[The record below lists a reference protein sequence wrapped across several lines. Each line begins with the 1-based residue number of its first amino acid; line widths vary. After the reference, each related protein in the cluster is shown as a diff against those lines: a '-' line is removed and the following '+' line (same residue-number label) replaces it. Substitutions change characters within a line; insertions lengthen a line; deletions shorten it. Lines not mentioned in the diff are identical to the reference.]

1 MLTKSTVQKQ
11 LEKLPEKF
19 TLDDLVEKL
28 IIIEKIEKGLKDSEE
43 NKVITEQD
51 LDNETDKW
59 LNLIL

>member
-1 MLTKSTVQKQ
+1 MLTKSTVKKQ

-19 TLDDLVEKL
+19 TLDDLVEQL
-28 IIIEKIEKGLKDSEE
+28 IIIQKIEKGLKDSEE

-59 LNLIL
+59 FK

>member
-19 TLDDLVEKL
+19 TLDDLVEQL
-28 IIIEKIEKGLKDSEE
+28 IKIQKIEKGLKNSEE

-51 LDNETDKW
+51 LDG
-59 LNLIL
+59 